1 MRIDQ
6 YEGRIKRY
14 VNADDKNTVTLRQLR
29 YSFQEDQTWS
39 DLQDDTSMLYRLFN
53 SPELFDEEQPD
64 KLNVIKLIC
73 LGLMLCGGTYEL
85 KARVLYDVLQDNMQ
99 PKISSN
105 DKDFVIAFT
114 HLVVLSSYMMLRIY
128 REESGSPYVTEWYPQ
143 PKTQRFDNVLEEMRE
158 GFLDEIFDSSSNM
171 TREQFLQTVTQRQPW
186 IFESEEVRKRWNMYC
201 EQKREEE
208 EEDKKKEALRL

>member
-14 VNADDKNTVTLRQLR
+14 VNQDDKNTVTLRQLR

-85 KARVLYDVLQDNMQ
+85 KARVLYDVLQDNM
-99 PKISSN
+99 
-105 DKDFVIAFT
+105 
-114 HLVVLSSYMMLRIY
+114 
-128 REESGSPYVTEWYPQ
+128 
-143 PKTQRFDNVLEEMRE
+143 
-158 GFLDEIFDSSSNM
+158 
-171 TREQFLQTVTQRQPW
+171 
-186 IFESEEVRKRWNMYC
+186 
-201 EQKREEE
+201 
-208 EEDKKKEALRL
+208 